1 MTLPTSNLASMLVHA
16 AQHFGDRPG
25 LIQGDRVWTWTEIND
40 RVTRAASALAARGVK
55 QGDRVLVHSRNC
67 NAMFETQWACWRLG
81 AVWVPTNFRLTPPEV
96 AYLASSSRATTHI
109 FDTGFPDHAA
119 AAKEAN
125 AACEN
130 VFWIGLDAPG
140 EDWEAPGRRLQR
152 SPTSNW
158 PTWTATTSAGS
169 STPRAPRVAPRRGC

>member
-40 RVTRAASALAARGVK
+40 RVTRAASALARRGVK

-81 AVWVPTNFRLTPPEV
+81 GADELPP
-96 AYLASSSRATTHI
+96 
-109 FDTGFPDHAA
+109 
-119 AAKEAN
+119 N
-125 AACEN
+125 AAGGRLS
-130 VFWIGLDAPG
+130 GLLFARHDPHL
-140 EDWEAPGRRLQR
+140 RHRL
-152 SPTSNW
+152 S
-158 PTWTATTSAGS
+158 
-169 STPRAPRVAPRRGC
+169 